1 MRLSSPSFSSWS
13 MKSLR
18 SLYFMLCSVSGLRY
32 YGVRVVL
39 DCLLALVSPGSG
51 VGTRLGALQNQRAQ
65 ILWTALS
72 GASSGDRV
80 LPGMARPSPQGWV
93 HGVSPEEAPGNARP
107 RKSEAHRNQ
116 YQRRFMD
123 WKNSSL
129 VLVSRSLSSR
139 NSSDAVSS
147 SMECNSLRR
156 IHTRWMSAS
165 VIGRS
170 SRRVPERRMLMAG

>member
-51 VGTRLGALQNQRAQ
+51 VRTRLG
-65 ILWTALS
+65 T
-72 GASSGDRV
+72 SSGDRV

-93 HGVSPEEAPGNARP
+93 HGVFPEEAPGNARP
-107 RKSEAHRNQ
+107 RKSEAH
-116 YQRRFMD
+116 
-123 WKNSSL
+123 
-129 VLVSRSLSSR
+129 
-139 NSSDAVSS
+139 
-147 SMECNSLRR
+147 
-156 IHTRWMSAS
+156 I
-165 VIGRS
+165 
-170 SRRVPERRMLMAG
+170 